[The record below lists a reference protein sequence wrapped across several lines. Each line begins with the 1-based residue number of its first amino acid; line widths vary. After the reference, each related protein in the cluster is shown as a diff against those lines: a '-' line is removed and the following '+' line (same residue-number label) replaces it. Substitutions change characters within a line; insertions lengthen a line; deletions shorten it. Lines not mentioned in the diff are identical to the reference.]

1 MKLLRN
7 LVFYKIITV
16 RRAFRINNKSNIK
29 IKLLFKT
36 KAKTR
41 IKSKIKSKTNKQ

>member
-7 LVFYKIITV
+7 LVFCKTITAK
-16 RRAFRINNKSNIK
+16 RAFRISNKSNIK

-41 IKSKIKSKTNKQ
+41 IKSKIKFKTNKQ